1 MVDMGRMVL
10 EAGRR
15 AICIEEKALLLRK
28 ERKKEFQNQESLQR
42 KNRKLKYFSF

>member
-15 AICIEEKALLLRK
+15 TTCIEEKALLLRK

-42 KNRKLKYFSF
+42 MNRKLKYFSF